1 MIRKSILLVGVAFI
15 MNSCTNAQNAIENQS
30 LTSTAFSN
38 QVNNSNETVVLDVRT
53 PGEFEKGHLKN
64 AINIDWN
71 GDKFDSQL
79 ATLDKTKPVY
89 IYCLS
94 GARSKSAAA
103 KMRSAGFERVIELA
117 GGMIDWRANSL
128 PEVKLKSSANGMS
141 LKDYE
146 VLITS
151 DKLVLVDF
159 YADWCAPCKKME
171 PYLNKIA
178 AEMGDRVKLVR
189 IDADEHAELCKTLK
203 VSALPVLKLYKNN
216 EVVWENEGYI
226 DEAGVRK
233 QLK

>member
-1 MIRKSILLVGVAFI
+1 MISKSILLVGVAFI

-38 QVNNSNETVVLDVRT
+38 QVSNSNEPVVLDVRT

-71 GDKFDSQL
+71 GDRFDSQL
-79 ATLDKTKPVY
+79 ATLDKSKPVY

>member
-1 MIRKSILLVGVAFI
+1 MIRKSILLVCAAFLL
-15 MNSCTNAQNAIENQS
+15 NSCTSAQNTTKTTTLNSTEFSKKIS
-30 LTSTAFSN
+30 STADA
-38 QVNNSNETVVLDVRT
+38 VVLDVRT
-53 PGEFEKGHLKN
+53 PGEFEKGHLQN

-89 IYCLS
+89 VYCLS
-94 GARSKSAAA
+94 GGRSKSAAD
-103 KMRSAGFERVIELA
+103 KMRKSGFENVIELS
-117 GGMIDWRANSL
+117 GGIIDWRANSL
-128 PEVKLKSSANGMS
+128 PEVKLKSSANSMS
-141 LKDYE
+141 LKEYE

-178 AEMGDRVKLVR
+178 AEMANGIKVVR
-189 IDADEHAELCKTLK
+189 IDADAHAELCKTLK

-216 EVVWENEGYI
+216 KVVWENEGYI
-226 DEAGVRK
+226 DEASVRK